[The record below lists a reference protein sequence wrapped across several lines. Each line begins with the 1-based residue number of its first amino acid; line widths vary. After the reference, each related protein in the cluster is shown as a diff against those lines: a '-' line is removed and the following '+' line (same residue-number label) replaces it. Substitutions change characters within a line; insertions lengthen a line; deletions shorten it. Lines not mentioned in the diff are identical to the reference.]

1 MMYNIINLT
10 IFNRLKMKEEM
21 KSKKETQLSMSPN
34 MMRMKKTN
42 IVRKVNTPIL
52 KLKEE
57 MTSLVKKDSRGMS

>member
-1 MMYNIINLT
+1 
-10 IFNRLKMKEEM
+10 MKEEM

-34 MMRMKKTN
+34 MMRMKKMN